1 MSVGLCLISH
11 NRIGEALLDTA
22 TSMLGCRPLPVSVI
36 PVTSVCDPDKVL
48 KQAREAIEQIDQGD
62 GVIVLTDM
70 YGSTPSN
77 IATALK
83 RDNDRIVVIAGLNLP
98 MLVRLMNYPGLNL
111 GQLTEKAL
119 SGGQE
124 GIFRCGRDDDGDD
137 EDD

>member
-22 TSMLGCRPLPVSVI
+22 TSMLGGRPLPVTVI

-48 KQAREAIEQIDQGD
+48 AQAREAIGALDQGD

-83 RDNDRIVVIAGLNLP
+83 RDNHRVVVIAGLNLP
-98 MLVRLMNYPGLNL
+98 MLVRLMNYPGLDITRL
-111 GQLTEKAL
+111 ADKAL

-124 GIFRCGRDDDGDD
+124 GIFRCGSD
-137 EDD
+137 EER

>member
-22 TSMLGCRPLPVSVI
+22 TSMLGGRPLPVAVI

-48 KQAREAIEQIDQGD
+48 AQARDAVRSIDQGD

-83 RDNDRIVVIAGLNLP
+83 RDDEHVVVIAGLNLP
-98 MLVRLMNYPGLNL
+98 MLVRLMNYPGLNIA
-111 GQLTEKAL
+111 QLSEKAL

-124 GIFRCGRDDDGDD
+124 GIFRCGT
-137 EDD
+137 EDDR

>member
-22 TSMLGCRPLPVSVI
+22 TSMLGGRPLPVAVI

-48 KQAREAIEQIDQGD
+48 AQARDAIRTIDQGD

-77 IATALK
+77 IATSLK
-83 RDNDRIVVIAGLNLP
+83 RHNGHVVVIAGLNLP
-98 MLVRLMNYPGLNL
+98 MLVRVMNYPGLD
-111 GQLTEKAL
+111 LTRLAEKAL

-124 GIFRCGRDDDGDD
+124 GIFRCGSD
-137 EDD
+137 EEH

>member
-22 TSMLGCRPLPVSVI
+22 TSMLGGRPLPVAVI
-36 PVTSVCDPDKVL
+36 PVTSVCDPEKVL
-48 KQAREAIEQIDQGD
+48 AQASAAVKDMDQGE

-83 RDNDRIVVIAGLNLP
+83 RENERVVVIAGANLP
-98 MLVRLMNYPGLNL
+98 MLVRLMNYPGLDL
-111 GQLTEKAL
+111 GQLAEKAL

-124 GIFRCGRDDDGDD
+124 GIFLCGDD
-137 EDD
+137 NEES

>member
-22 TSMLGCRPLPVSVI
+22 TSMLGGRPLPVAVI

-48 KQAREAIEQIDQGD
+48 AQARDAIHSLDQGD

-77 IATALK
+77 IATSLK
-83 RDNDRIVVIAGLNLP
+83 RHNEHVVVIAGLNLP
-98 MLVRLMNYPGLNL
+98 MLVRMMNYPGLD
-111 GQLTEKAL
+111 LTRLAEKAL

-124 GIFRCGRDDDGDD
+124 GIFRCESD
-137 EDD
+137 EER